1 MALNTVSSDRLSTNV
16 KTSNLGT
23 ELKGKVGQNKNLMIN
38 GACLIA
44 QRGTSATTEGYLVDR
59 MEVDFSGTD
68 EAPTISQTDVASGTT
83 PYTSGFRKAFKIT
96 NGNQTSGAGAA
107 DRLQVFLKQEAQN
120 IVNSGWNYLSSSSN
134 ITLSFWIKSSVAQ
147 NFFGFLRTR
156 DGTEQRYPFQT
167 GSLSADTWTKITK
180 TIPGNSSITMNN
192 DTGEGLQVTIMAFM
206 GTDYTDSGVSLNAWG
221 AYAGGTQT
229 PDHTST
235 WYTTNDATL
244 EMTGFQLE
252 VGSVATDFEHRS
264 FGDELLRCQ
273 RYYENVKGASYND
286 GNEVLVANGF
296 NYETSRVIGNFQF
309 KVEKRARPSTS
320 TDDVLEVQVLKTGA
334 AWYSS
339 GGFGGNSNV
348 YCTRLDCTSISTS
361 PLTAGQATEIRLTS
375 DGIIHFDAEL

>member
-1 MALNTVSSDRLSTNV
+1 MALSQVGLERLNAATTKKIGLS
-16 KTSNLGT
+16 
-23 ELKGKVGQNKNLMIN
+23 KNLMIN

-107 DRLQVFLKQEAQN
+107 DRLQLFCKQEAQN
-120 IVNSGWNYLSSSSN
+120 IVNSGWNYLSASSY

-156 DGTEQRYPFQT
+156 DGTEQRYPFET

-192 DTGEGLQVTIMAFM
+192 DAGEGLQVTVMAFM

-235 WYTTNDATL
+235 WYTTNNATL

-252 VGSVATDFEHRS
+252 VGSVATDFEHRP
-264 FGDELLRCQ
+264 FDEELLRCM
-273 RYYENVKGASYND
+273 RYCYVDRGSEDFHAVAQGHYN
-286 GNEVLVANGF
+286 GSTTGIVMLYTPVCMRVAPTVSTPVGTWI
-296 NYETSRVIGNFQF
+296 TSGD
-309 KVEKRARPSTS
+309 A
-320 TDDVLEVQVLKTGA
+320 
-334 AWYSS
+334 
-339 GGFGGNSNV
+339 GG
-348 YCTRLDCTSISTS
+348 LSISSIAPADNIGGVNAFQIRATVSGAQSGEGFLLRTS
-361 PLTAGQATEIRLTS
+361 STGHTFILDS
-375 DGIIHFDAEL
+375 EL